1 MKEEE
6 EEEEEGRTLLRAKAS
21 FATVKKDVI
30 LFLLDR
36 TIFKKIIR
44 FYKGKV
50 SASTTLIS
58 FAESTIQ
65 ICFDSVFI
73 WYRRC

>member
-36 TIFKKIIR
+36 TIF
-44 FYKGKV
+44 
-50 SASTTLIS
+50 
-58 FAESTIQ
+58 
-65 ICFDSVFI
+65 
-73 WYRRC
+73 